1 VELRHVRYFIAVA
14 ECLNFSKAAQRLH
27 IAQPPLSRQIRQLEE
42 DLGVALLLRNK
53 RSVELTEEGRVFL
66 EEARK
71 LVAQA
76 GRAMEAARNAGT
88 GDSRILRVGIPSRLG
103 GAVSNAVAEYR
114 KRFPEVNVQCRD
126 ICSSLQ
132 NDALHKEEIDVGFLR
147 PPVDRAHLDC
157 ELLFEE
163 DVFVLLPHSHFLAKR
178 SSVNLREI
186 AGEAAIIFDRSFSIW
201 LYDKILGLYGRQ
213 GLKSQLTVIN
223 VAEEETATAMVA
235 AGKAIL
241 MRVGRAGPHAKSGAQ
256 LVPVRLDE
264 PEVRI
269 ELYMAWRKN
278 EQAHAVFSFL
288 DSTRDVFQPATSRAS
303 A

>member
-42 DLGVALLLRNK
+42 DIGVPLLLRNK

-71 LVAQA
+71 LVTQA
-76 GRAMEAARNAGT
+76 GRAMEAARHAGT
-88 GDSRILRVGIPSRLG
+88 GDSPSLRVGIPSRLG
-103 GAVSNAVAEYR
+103 GAVGNAIAEYSR
-114 KRFPEVNVQCRD
+114 RFPEVRLQCRD

-132 NDALHKEEIDVGFLR
+132 NEALHKEEIDIGFLR
-147 PPVDRAHLDC
+147 PPVDRANLDC

-163 DVFVLLPHSHFLAKR
+163 DVFVLLPHNHFLANR
-178 SSVNLREI
+178 GSVNLREI

-201 LYDKILGLYGRQ
+201 LYDKVLGLYSKQ

-223 VAEEETATAMVA
+223 VAEEETAITMVA

-241 MRVGRAGPHAKSGAQ
+241 MRVGRAGGHSASGQ
-256 LVPVRLDE
+256 RLIPVRLDE
-264 PEVRI
+264 PEVKI

-278 EQAHAVFSFL
+278 EQARMVFSFL
-288 DSTRDVFQPATSRAS
+288 DSMRDVFGSAMNQAS

>member
-1 VELRHVRYFIAVA
+1 MELRHVRYFIAVA

-66 EEARK
+66 DEARK

-76 GRAMEAARNAGT
+76 GRAMEAARNAGS
-88 GDSRILRVGIPSRLG
+88 GDSRILRIGIPSRLG

-114 KRFPEVNVQCRD
+114 RRFPEVDVQCRD

-132 NDALHKEEIDVGFLR
+132 NDALLKEEIDIGFLR
-147 PPVDRAHLDC
+147 PPVDRANLDC

-163 DVFVLLPHSHFLAKR
+163 DVFVLLPNNHFLAKR
-178 SSVNLREI
+178 GTLKLQEI
-186 AGEAAIIFDRSFSIW
+186 AGEAAIIFDRGFSIW
-201 LYDKILGLYGRQ
+201 LYDKVLGLYGRQ

-241 MRVGRAGPHAKSGAQ
+241 MRMGRSGWSAGSGAQ
-256 LVPVRLDE
+256 LLPVRLDE
-264 PEVRI
+264 PEVRV
-269 ELYMAWRKN
+269 ELYMAWRKK
-278 EQAHAVFSFL
+278 EQARAVFSFL
-288 DSTRDVFQPATSRAS
+288 DNARDVFHPAVGRAS

>member
-66 EEARK
+66 DEARK

-76 GRAMEAARNAGT
+76 GRAMEAARNAGS

-114 KRFPEVNVQCRD
+114 RRFPEVNVQCRD

-132 NDALHKEEIDVGFLR
+132 NDALHKEEIDIGFLR
-147 PPVDRAHLDC
+147 PPVDRTNLDC

-163 DVFVLLPHSHFLAKR
+163 DVFVLLPHNHLLAKR
-178 SSVNLREI
+178 GSVNLQEI
-186 AGEAAIIFDRSFSIW
+186 AGESAIIFDRSFSIW
-201 LYDKILGLYGRQ
+201 LYDKVLGLYGRQ

-223 VAEEETATAMVA
+223 VAEEETANALVA
-235 AGKAIL
+235 EGKAIL
-241 MRVGRAGPHAKSGAQ
+241 MRVGRSQARRSSSPR
-256 LVPVRLDE
+256 LVRIRLDE

-269 ELYMAWRKN
+269 QLYMAWRKN
-278 EQAHAVFSFL
+278 EQSRAVFSFL
-288 DSTRDVFQPATSRAS
+288 DGTREVFGRAMNRAS